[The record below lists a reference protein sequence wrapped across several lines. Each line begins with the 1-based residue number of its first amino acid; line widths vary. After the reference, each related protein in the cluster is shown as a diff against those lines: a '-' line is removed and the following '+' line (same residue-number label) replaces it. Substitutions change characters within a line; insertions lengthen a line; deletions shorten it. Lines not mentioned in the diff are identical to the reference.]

1 MLHRLSIRTI
11 RLQLLV
17 AVNLVVGTAL
27 LAGLVLDY
35 RHELA
40 DRLQEKH
47 AALQEEAAVML
58 PAIQVLRQQDA
69 GAVQDYIDRV
79 CARMQDELSPG
90 HHIVVELEGTILQA
104 RAHHRASPAMLDA
117 MEQAAGSSNWRASV
131 GQDELIVGS
140 SSAGGVRVYV
150 SEFLAELRASLRRQ
164 LLWRLLG
171 VLGIGLVGAGLLNML
186 LSRMVTKPL
195 RRLVSTLRQVG
206 AGELGVHA
214 PEFRSE
220 ELSFVAQEVTAM
232 SRSLAA
238 ADRQRRW
245 QMAKAQRIQDHLHP
259 KDVGVPGLQI
269 ATVYEP
275 AEEVA
280 GDYFDILPLPDGS
293 WLLCIADVT
302 GHGIPAAM
310 GAAVLK
316 TLLLA
321 AAETAAAPGDILGW
335 INHRFC
341 QVTLPEDFASMLLVR
356 WLPQNRAFEYASAGH
371 EPAVLVSSQGAA
383 SALPSTGTLLGI
395 SETERWEA
403 RRLNILAGG
412 RLLLFTDGL
421 CESLSEGGRP
431 FGRDRVARLFAG
443 ARSSPLDRATQQL
456 WLDLGKHRGNR
467 APGDDITILT
477 LEVQHAGHQ
486 CHAGRMH
493 VRRECEPMSAEE
505 PQPPVEATVQA
516 RVRAGISLPRRT

>member
-1 MLHRLSIRTI
+1 MLYHIPLRTI

-17 AVNLVVGTAL
+17 AVNAVVGTAL

-47 AALQEEAAVML
+47 VALQEEAATML
-58 PAIQVLRQQDA
+58 AAIQVLRQQDPE
-69 GAVQDYIDRV
+69 AVQAYIDRV
-79 CARMQDELSPG
+79 CARMQGELSPG
-90 HHIVVELEGTILQA
+90 HHIVVDLGESVLQA
-104 RAHHRASPAMLDA
+104 RAHHRASPQMLKA
-117 MEQAAGSSNWRASV
+117 LEQAANSDNWRASA
-131 GQDELIVGS
+131 GNQELIVGS
-140 SSAGGVRVYV
+140 SSEGGVSVYA

-171 VLGIGLVGAGLLNML
+171 ILGVGLVGAVLLNML
-186 LSRMVTKPL
+186 LSRMVTRPL
-195 RRLVSTLRQVG
+195 RTLVSTLRQVG
-206 AGELGVHA
+206 AGELGIQA
-214 PEFRSE
+214 PDFRSE
-220 ELSFVAQEVTAM
+220 ELSFVSREVTAM

-245 QMAKAQRIQDHLHP
+245 QVAKAQRIQDHLHP
-259 KDVGVPGLQI
+259 SGAEVPGLQI

-280 GDYFDILPLPDGS
+280 GDYFDVLPLPDGS

-321 AAETAAAPGDILGW
+321 AVETTAAPGEILGW

-356 WLPQNRAFEYASAGH
+356 WLPQDRAFEYASAGH
-371 EPAVLVSSQGAA
+371 EPAVLVSPQGVAT
-383 SALPSTGTLLGI
+383 ALASTGTLLGV
-395 SETERWEA
+395 SEAERWA
-403 RRLNILAGG
+403 THRLNIPVGG
-412 RLLLFTDGL
+412 RMLLFTDGL
-421 CESLSEGGRP
+421 CESLSEGGKP
-431 FGRDRVARLFAG
+431 FGRDRVARLFTQAQP
-443 ARSSPLDRATQQL
+443 SS
-456 WLDLGKHRGNR
+456 LDLAVEGLWGQLAKHRGGS
-467 APGDDITILT
+467 APHDDTTLLAMEVLT
-477 LEVQHAGHQ
+477 GPERDDQIERQGV
-486 CHAGRMH
+486 
-493 VRRECEPMSAEE
+493 EPC
-505 PQPPVEATVQA
+505 T
-516 RVRAGISLPRRT
+516 GLLPSS